1 MADTLSI
8 QGADATYP
16 MIVRPGALVDDLPR
30 FVAGHGFTRVVVVTN
45 ITLAP
50 LYGEGLVGRLP
61 GGHLIVLPDGEE
73 YKTLATVETIYTRLL
88 EEDADRSTLVVA
100 LGGGVIGDMAGF
112 AAATFMR
119 GVALVQA
126 PTSLLAM
133 VDSSI
138 GGKVGVDLPQGKNL
152 VGAFKDPLA
161 VFADTS
167 VLATLPDVELR
178 CGLAEML
185 KHALI
190 GDPPLLDH
198 LLARGIEPAEAI
210 IRRAAAVKVGIV
222 AEDRLERGPRAF
234 LNLGHTFGHAI
245 EKVSSYQWKHGQ
257 AVAVGLV
264 AAARLS
270 AHHGLCSPELPEQI
284 ERVIESSKLP
294 TRCPGLDPVQLWNAM
309 QHDKKRQDGTL
320 RFVLLEGIGRPAIAK
335 DVTRDEVIDIL
346 KELTIV

>member
-1 MADTLSI
+1 MADTLTV
-8 QGADATYP
+8 QGADGTYP
-16 MIVRPGALVDDLPR
+16 MIIRPGALAGELPR
-30 FVAGHGFTRVVVVTN
+30 FAVERGFTRTVVVTN
-45 ITLAP
+45 TTLAP
-50 LYGEGLVGRLP
+50 LYGDALARHLP
-61 GGHLIVLPDGEE
+61 GGRLIVLPDGEE

-88 EEDADRSTLVVA
+88 EEGADRSTLIVA

-161 VFADTS
+161 VFADTT

-178 CGLAEML
+178 CGLAEAL
-185 KHALI
+185 KNAMI

-198 LLARGIEPAEAI
+198 LLARGIEPAEEVI
-210 IRRAAAVKVGIV
+210 SRAAAVKVAIV

-245 EKVSSYQWKHGQ
+245 EKVSHYRWKHGL

-270 AHHGLCSPELPEQI
+270 ERHGLCGPELPGMI
-284 ERVIESSKLP
+284 ERALEASKLP
-294 TRCPGLDPVQLWNAM
+294 TRVPGLDPADLWDAM
-309 QHDKKRQDGTL
+309 QHDKKWQDGAA
-320 RFVLLEGIGRPAIAK
+320 RFILLEGIGKPVIAR
-335 DVTRDEVIDIL
+335 DVTRDEVISVIDRL
-346 KELTIV
+346 VD

>member
-1 MADTLSI
+1 MAATLTV
-8 QGADATYP
+8 QGADGTYP
-16 MIVRPGALVDDLPR
+16 MIVRPGVLADELPQFAVER
-30 FVAGHGFTRVVVVTN
+30 GFTRAVVVTN
-45 ITLAP
+45 TTLAP
-50 LYGEGLVGRLP
+50 LYGDALARQLP
-61 GGHLIVLPDGEE
+61 GARLIVLPDGEE
-73 YKTLATVETIYTRLL
+73 HKTLATVETIYTRLL
-88 EEDADRSTLVVA
+88 EAGADRSTLIVA

-138 GGKVGVDLPQGKNL
+138 GAKVGVDLPQGKNL

-167 VLATLPDVELR
+167 VLATLPDMELR

-185 KHALI
+185 KNAMI

-198 LLARGIEPAEAI
+198 LLARGVKPAEEV
-210 IRRAAAVKVGIV
+210 IRRAAAVKVAIV
-222 AEDRLERGPRAF
+222 AEDRLEHGPRAF

-245 EKVSSYQWKHGQ
+245 EKVSDYQWKHGL

-270 AHHGLCSPELPEQI
+270 ERHGLCSPELPGQI
-284 ERVIESSKLP
+284 ERAVEASKLP
-294 TRCPGLDPVQLWNAM
+294 TRCPGLDPADLWDAM
-309 QHDKKRQDGTL
+309 QHDKKRRDGTVN
-320 RFVLLEGIGRPAIAK
+320 FILLKRIGEPVIVR
-335 DVTRDEVIDIL
+335 DVTHDEVISVIEGLID
-346 KELTIV
+346 